1 VKILLDKIDEEGLD
15 VDEPVTST
23 WLRQVLGADFNYQP
37 TRDGRL
43 RVRLSRVDDVVTVQ
57 GKAVLDL
64 VAPCS
69 RCLRPVPVALT
80 TPLQVTMVP
89 REQEP
94 KSTEDGELSDDD
106 VGISTYENREI
117 DLARVVRDEVF
128 LELPMQAL
136 CSDDCLGL
144 CASCGKNLNEDACG
158 CASQKTDERWSA
170 LARIK
175 LT

>member
-1 VKILLDKIDEEGLD
+1 
-15 VDEPVTST
+15 
-23 WLRQVLGADFNYQP
+23 
-37 TRDGRL
+37 
-43 RVRLSRVDDVVTVQ
+43 LSRIDDVVHVN
-57 GKAVLDL
+57 GRAVLDL

-80 TPLQVTMVP
+80 TPLRVTMVP

-94 KSTEDGELSDDD
+94 PAAEDGELSDDD
-106 VGISTYENREI
+106 VGISTYDNREI

-136 CSDDCLGL
+136 CSEDCHGL
-144 CASCGKNLNEDACG
+144 CASCGKNLNEGACG
-158 CASQKTDERWSA
+158 CAPHATDERWSA